1 MEKRRNSERGQALVL
16 VVLCL
21 TVVLGFLGFAVD
33 VGQLFRARQILQ
45 TAADAAAIAGAQQVL
60 YSDWN
65 TAAQAA
71 AVQNG
76 ITNGVNGATI
86 TVNHPPLSGAHTI
99 GRDPSGA
106 NNYVEVIVSQPQPSG
121 FYQIVK
127 PGAMTVSA
135 RSVASN
141 GPSHNCL
148 YTLGTSG
155 TDINVT
161 GFLASLNMPNCGI
174 VDNSTSSNALS
185 ESGAFDS
192 ISGGTIT
199 VAGQTSGVGFWNSID
214 CSAPGPCP
222 ATRAAPTQDPLAYLS
237 DPAIPGGCHTG
248 TTTITTN
255 KTLSP
260 DCWNGLTLNGGIV
273 NFSPGLYIVNGNLNI
288 TGFIQGVTGTGVT
301 FYVTGAINF
310 SGAQYLNLV
319 APTSG
324 TYNGILF
331 MAPLTNTS
339 AMTFTGLSYS
349 TLSGIFH
356 LPGSAMNFDGGTV
369 TTFNNSII
377 VKSFS
382 FTGIGQVNDYALV
395 NPATPLTG
403 TRVVE

>member
-33 VGQLFRARQILQ
+33 VGQLFRARQVMQ

-76 ITNGVNGATI
+76 ITNGVNDATI

-99 GRDPSGA
+99 GNDPSGA
-106 NNYVEVIVSQPQPSG
+106 SNYVEVIVSQPQPPG

-135 RSVASN
+135 RSVATN
-141 GPSHNCL
+141 GPSHNCM
-148 YTLGTSG
+148 YTLGTTG
-155 TDINVT
+155 TDLAIS
-161 GFLASLNMPNCGI
+161 GFLYAALSMPGCGI
-174 VDNSTSSNALS
+174 VVNSNSNSAISLGGFAIDVFSAGSIGVVGKYQEGFGSS
-185 ESGAFDS
+185 
-192 ISGGTIT
+192 IT
-199 VAGQTSGVGFWNSID
+199 PTPVVGIN
-214 CSAPGPCP
+214 PVG
-222 ATRAAPTQDPLAYLS
+222 DPLAYLA
-237 DPAIPGGCHTG
+237 DPAIPGGCLADPKINSDT
-248 TTTITTN
+248 
-255 KTLSP
+255 TLSP
-260 DCWNGLTLNGGIV
+260 TNCWNGLTLRGGSV
-273 NFSPGLYIVNGNLNI
+273 TFNPGLYIIHGDLNI
-288 TGFIQGVTGTGVT
+288 PSTIAAVTGTGVT
-301 FYVTGAINF
+301 FFVTGAINF
-310 SGAQYLNLV
+310 SGAQYLNLS

-331 MAPLTNTS
+331 MAPLTDTK
-339 AMTFTGLSYS
+339 AMTFTGISYS
-349 TLSGIFH
+349 RLDGIFH
-356 LPGSAMNFDGGTV
+356 LPGSDMSFDGGTI

-382 FTGIGQVNDYALV
+382 FNGTGAIYDYAMV